1 MGRFQATSADTAG
14 KKKINLSEDLTFLWR
29 IPHSDEIEPEKIGI
43 ALRERIKELN
53 CLYGISQL
61 ADRHSDSID
70 DLLQHLVNFLPMSW
84 QYPEITCTRI
94 VFEEKA
100 YKSKRFKVTKWRQ
113 SSQILIY
120 NEPAGEVAIFYL
132 EERPASDE
140 GPFLKEE
147 RALLD
152 AVAER
157 IGTIAMRIA
166 AEGELQEINK
176 QLTLERKALQ
186 ETNAAL
192 RAVLA
197 RIEEGK
203 KDTQKNIQSNID
215 KILMPILN
223 ALALEVPKVQRKYV
237 ELLRANLEEISAPFI
252 NQLSHKYQ
260 SLTPTEIKIC
270 NMIRNGMRTKE
281 IAEMQGVS
289 VATINRHRE
298 HIRRKLKI
306 TNSAA
311 NLITYLQTTMQTI
324 TA

>member
-1 MGRFQATSADTAG
+1 MKAHD
-14 KKKINLSEDLTFLWR
+14 DPTFFWR
-29 IPHSDEIEPEKIGI
+29 INQIEETDPEKVAI

-53 CLYGISQL
+53 CLYGMSQL
-61 ADRHSDSID
+61 ADRYSDSID
-70 DLLQHLVNFLPMSW
+70 DFLQKLVNFLPLSW
-84 QYPEITCTRI
+84 QYPEITCARI
-94 VFEEKA
+94 LFEDKIF
-100 YKSKRFKVTKWRQ
+100 KSREFKVTKWRQ
-113 SSQILIY
+113 SAQITTY
-120 NEPAGEVAIFYL
+120 NEPVGEVAIFYL
-132 EERPASDE
+132 EERPAADE

-166 AEGELQEINK
+166 AEKELQEINK

-197 RIEEGK
+197 RIEEEK
-203 KDTQKNIQSNID
+203 KETQKNIQANIE

-223 ALALEVPKVQRKYV
+223 ALMLEIPKDQRRYVALLKS
-237 ELLRANLEEISAPFI
+237 NLEEITAPFI
-252 NQLSHKYQ
+252 NQLSQKYQ

-281 IAEMQGVS
+281 IAEVQGVS
-289 VATINRHRE
+289 LATINRHRE
-298 HIRRKLKI
+298 HIRKKLNI
-306 TNSAA
+306 TNSNA
-311 NLITYLQTTMQTI
+311 NLVTFLLTTM
-324 TA
+324 

>member
-94 VFEEKA
+94 VFEERV

-157 IGTIAMRIA
+157 IGTIAMRIS
-166 AEGELQEINK
+166 AERELQEINK

-197 RIEEGK
+197 RIEEEK
-203 KDTQKNIQSNID
+203 KDTQKNIQSNIE

-298 HIRRKLKI
+298 HIRKKLKI

-311 NLITYLQTTMQTI
+311 NLITYLQTTMQTT